1 MRKRKISLYLN
12 IILIILEMIGF
23 WFTIKKNGRLG
34 IEYYTEDSN
43 ILATI
48 TSILFVGYLLF
59 KKKIPY
65 FLKLLKYFS
74 VIGLTITF
82 IVVLFILAPMYNFN
96 YGFMLFHDELLFHH
110 LLCPLLAI
118 ILFLF
123 IDDLEVYSL
132 KDNLLSLSIT
142 ILYGTILVILNIVK
156 VVDGPYPF
164 LQINNQ
170 SIILSILWGLIIIT
184 LAYIIA
190 FLLRKMHVYYYRHRE

>member
-96 YGFMLFHDELLFHH
+96 YSFMLFYDELLFHH

-170 SIILSILWGLIIIT
+170 SIIMSILWGLIIIT

>member
-170 SIILSILWGLIIIT
+170 SIIMSILWGLIIIT